1 MTNGTKFCEK
11 TLDVTKTPVLNW
23 YIVEDNFVMCVG
35 YNEFKA
41 SSNVDVTIRSES
53 GQPLYLAA

>member
-1 MTNGTKFCEK
+1 MENGTKFCEK

-23 YIVEDNFVMCVG
+23 YIVEDGFVMCVS

-41 SSNVDVTIRSES
+41 SPNRDVTIRSES
-53 GQPLYLAA
+53 GQPLNIAA